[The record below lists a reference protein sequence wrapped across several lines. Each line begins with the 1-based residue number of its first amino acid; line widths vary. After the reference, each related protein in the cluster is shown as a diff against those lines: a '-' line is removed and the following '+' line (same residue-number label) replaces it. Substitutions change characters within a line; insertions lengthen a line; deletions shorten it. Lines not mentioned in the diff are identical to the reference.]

1 MKNFTSEAATLA
13 ERLTKNPPCEDTQK
27 DRQQVHTMQKYMYD
41 APTKGTA
48 LKAAEEIMDFLEEC
62 CRRQPWNIAKGTSSF
77 PRMETL
83 AR

>member
-1 MKNFTSEAATLA
+1 
-13 ERLTKNPPCEDTQK
+13 
-27 DRQQVHTMQKYMYD
+27 MQKYMYD

-77 PRMETL
+77 PRMGTL